1 MQALSLHYQ
10 LCFHLKFV
18 GHLSARKKKKKK
30 HKTYFYVFAFECSR
44 ILKVATI
51 QMRGPANYL
60 RALTFAT
67 LVFTQCSEK
76 KCKTIIVFY
85 SYIYYTTK
93 TNALLKLKSKR
104 GLLFSTVYYVC
115 EACVCV
121 SVLFRFSFFFFYAF
135 KVVYS

>member
-1 MQALSLHYQ
+1 MFSFKV
-10 LCFHLKFV
+10 CWPFIC
-18 GHLSARKKKKKK
+18 KKKEKKK
-30 HKTYFYVFAFECSR
+30 HKIYFYVFVFECSR
-44 ILKVATI
+44 ILKVAAI

-76 KCKTIIVFY
+76 KCKRIIVFY

-121 SVLFRFSFFFFYAF
+121 CVLFRFSFFFFYAF